1 MKGASLLAFPVAF
14 DTRNWPADVP
24 IGKQVG
30 GVNPGVMV
38 EFNALPKEERVGL
51 LLKSA
56 RIHSLN
62 SLRPALPSS
71 LPVVVP
77 SMRLTPSIEYDT
89 LLPALESDV
98 HVPTPT
104 VYRHDFD
111 ACVRDFRPLPYS
123 TDALLALAI
132 QHPALW
138 HRIQE
143 SGLLPPPGVELSY
156 LAQKYFPL
164 AAIRGQVAIV
174 AALAPQIADIRV
186 IRKALR
192 SSSPAVV
199 SSILQHLRPAIL
211 EMLPVKRWN
220 TRVLGPVGEEEISGV
235 ATHIVNGDI
244 ASEALLVRAVLLEV
258 AAGSDGHIWQADSH
272 FRVPLDKSLRRRHYR
287 AAQLIIDVLNTS
299 THPDYV
305 SPFQASEKLWETV
318 VTFLLSGSSAAHPM
332 LRRSLLLATD
342 ASGNSVLH
350 YLAHKG
356 YFDLLRRVSP
366 SRLDHLNA
374 FGDTLLDTA
383 TFASPHVGTLER
395 VLELPSAVTVH
406 DWTRE
411 LFKTCT
417 TRSALSRPVFMRHLV
432 KFAPSKTW
440 MAWALFL
447 ADPSDRHHNCSL
459 DIFRIVA
466 ETGDSTFFDQH
477 PLTSFV
483 MADLSL
489 TRASTMQALK
499 YLLRP
504 EVLPLFRTDD
514 RLALL
519 EVAMRLNPAHLPHG
533 RPWRYL
539 TLDHVDIPGSANA
552 NFAQTRAQ
560 IIRRSVFGRSAL
572 PQLSSLRATAKYH
585 IVFSVLA
592 LHWGAIC
599 FAVLLMLVPNQLVDR
614 RDALNLA
621 PPPPFQKKL
630 AAVIHTVGRFL
641 LFPVIRPRVRAYHT
655 SSLRHLIESAAIA
668 GTNIVAFL
676 LLCVRIGRLA
686 SQFGLPLLIASAD
699 VPLRNLLPYALHQH
713 CLTLTLS
720 LGILVFIFMSEYRV
734 AIYGMDHVTSYW
746 IRPKYKGATSLSYA
760 SRTEQSHLWAVHF
773 LIYALYITLTAVIP
787 DAVLLVFPELFLAR
801 LKTARVLVKPM
812 VATSME
818 RYPALY
824 AAIRVAFTAT
834 DAVLAVEIM
843 KPLIHLWFAG
853 RKRLWLAQADEKE
866 RHTLTSLRSEAEI
879 EAVFDRQHEK
889 LKWAAVQSSRSGEYF
904 TAIVMVLLLGL
915 MAQPFP
921 TFCSNEA
928 MGVLTLAILALTLKD
943 YWKTDKLDAIVVAQ
957 FQPRQVLLPKLSRL
971 YPEDTADHM
980 LFLYRSLQP
989 LGQPESCLLTLG
1001 IVALF
1006 TTASFMVRV
1015 I

>member
-1 MKGASLLAFPVAF
+1 MKGVSLLAFPVAF

-24 IGKQVG
+24 IRKQVG
-30 GVNPGVMV
+30 GVNPGVMA

-62 SLRPALPSS
+62 ALRPALPSS
-71 LPVVVP
+71 LPDVVP
-77 SMRLTPSIEYDT
+77 TMRLTPSIEYDA
-89 LLPALESDV
+89 LLPALDSDV

-111 ACVRDFRPLPYS
+111 ACVNDFRPLPYS
-123 TDALLALAI
+123 AEALLALALW
-132 QHPALW
+132 HPALW
-138 HRIQE
+138 RRIQE
-143 SGLLPPPGVELSY
+143 SGLLPSPGVELSY

-164 AAIRGQVAIV
+164 AASSGQVAVV

-211 EMLPVKRWN
+211 ETLPVNRWN
-220 TRVLGPVGEEEISGV
+220 SMVLGPVREEGISGA
-235 ATHIVNGDI
+235 ATHIVEGDI

-258 AAGSDGHIWQADSH
+258 AAGSDGKIWQGDSH
-272 FRVPLDKSLRRRHYR
+272 FRVPLDKALRRRHFR

-305 SPFQASEKLWETV
+305 SPFQASEKLWENV
-318 VTFLLSGSSAAHPM
+318 VVFLLSGESAAHPM

-356 YFDLLRRVSP
+356 YFDLLRQVSP

-383 TFASPHVGTLER
+383 TYASPYVGTLKR
-395 VLELPSAVTVH
+395 VLDLPSAVTVH

-417 TRSALSRPVFMRHLV
+417 TRCALTRPVFMRHLV

-447 ADPSDRHHNCSL
+447 ADPGDRHHDCSL
-459 DIFRIVA
+459 DIFRMVVQ
-466 ETGDSTFFDQH
+466 TGDSAFFDQH
-477 PLTSFV
+477 PLTSFI

-489 TRASTMQALK
+489 VRASTKQALK

-519 EVAMRLNPAHLPHG
+519 DVAMRLNSAHLPYG
-533 RPWRYL
+533 RHWRYL
-539 TLDHVDIPGSANA
+539 TLDHVNIPGSANA
-552 NFAQTRAQ
+552 EFAQTRAQ
-560 IIRRSVFGRSAL
+560 IIRRSVFGRTAL
-572 PQLSSLRATAKYH
+572 PQLPTLRTTAKYH
-585 IVFSVLA
+585 LIFSLLA
-592 LHWGAIC
+592 VHWGAIC
-599 FAVLLMLVPNQLVDR
+599 FAVLLMLVPNQLVDL

-621 PPPPFQKKL
+621 PPPPFQTKV
-630 AAVIHTVGRFL
+630 AAIVHTAGRFL
-641 LFPVIRPRVRAYHT
+641 LFPNTRARIRARHT
-655 SSLRHLIESAAIA
+655 SNLRHLLESAAIA

-676 LLCVRIGRLA
+676 LFCVRIGRLA
-686 SQFGLPLLIASAD
+686 SQFGLPLLIASTD
-699 VPLRNLLPYALHQH
+699 VPLRNLLPHALHQH
-713 CLTLTLS
+713 CLTLTMS
-720 LGILVFIFMSEYRV
+720 LGILVFIFLSEYRV

-760 SRTEQSHLWAVHF
+760 SRTEQAHLWGVHF
-773 LIYALYITLTAVIP
+773 LIYALYIALTAVVP
-787 DAVLLVFPELFLAR
+787 DVILLALPGAFLAR
-801 LKTARVLVKPM
+801 LKTARVLVKP
-812 VATSME
+812 S
-818 RYPALY
+818 
-824 AAIRVAFTAT
+824 
-834 DAVLAVEIM
+834 
-843 KPLIHLWFAG
+843 KH
-853 RKRLWLAQADEKE
+853 
-866 RHTLTSLRSEAEI
+866 
-879 EAVFDRQHEK
+879 
-889 LKWAAVQSSRSGEYF
+889 
-904 TAIVMVLLLGL
+904 
-915 MAQPFP
+915 
-921 TFCSNEA
+921 
-928 MGVLTLAILALTLKD
+928 
-943 YWKTDKLDAIVVAQ
+943 
-957 FQPRQVLLPKLSRL
+957 
-971 YPEDTADHM
+971 PEDLAMQWSPRPWNTTPLSMQRFVWHS
-980 LFLYRSLQP
+980 LPRTPSLQWK
-989 LGQPESCLLTLG
+989 S
-1001 IVALF
+1001 
-1006 TTASFMVRV
+1006 
-1015 I
+1015 